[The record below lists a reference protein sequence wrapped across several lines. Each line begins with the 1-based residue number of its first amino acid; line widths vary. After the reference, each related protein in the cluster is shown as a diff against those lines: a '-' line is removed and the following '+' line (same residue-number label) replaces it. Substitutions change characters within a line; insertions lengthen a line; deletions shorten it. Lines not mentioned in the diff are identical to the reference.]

1 MDRARIGKWEFKT
14 LTSLPLP
21 QANQKPFIPSNFSL
35 KGAGRM
41 KRRSRILQSLGFTFM
56 LLGMTLVGGYLIPS
70 LMTFAS
76 GVLFVLLGLIS

>member
-1 MDRARIGKWEFKT
+1 
-14 LTSLPLP
+14 
-21 QANQKPFIPSNFSL
+21 
-35 KGAGRM
+35 M